1 MLVVIYI
8 CTEIP
13 TAWQPL
19 FHFQSTPT
27 HFSPLL
33 LSPAQSQY
41 DTNKALSLA
50 FEKYAKK
57 DTFTID
63 SSFSVAIHN
72 GQQTQ
77 GKSGGNPHS
86 QAFWPPGRAVLWPWM
101 LGTEGL
107 QPARDPLCSTE
118 PATRHCPRPSQ
129 QQAAG
134 AAQGTPSAPTV
145 TLSSLL
151 PQKLPLPTHSPSPS
165 CSAWDRQVFIA
176 LCRGQILPP
185 SFTRLPL
192 AASPRHS
199 GRLFHQSP
207 PVGRVL
213 MHLGPKDGDFG

>member
-1 MLVVIYI
+1 MVIYI

-77 GKSGGNPHS
+77 GKSGGNPRG
-86 QAFWPPGRAVLWPWM
+86 QAFRPPGRAVLWPWM

-107 QPARDPLCSTE
+107 QPAWDPLCSTE
-118 PATRHCPRPSQ
+118 PATRHCPRPSLQASSKQPGQHRAPPVPQ
-129 QQAAG
+129 QSPSRHSCHKISSPHSQPLSLLLSLGQAG
-134 AAQGTPSAPTV
+134 FYCPVQGTDFTTQLHPIATC
-145 TLSSLL
+145 SL
-151 PQKLPLPTHSPSPS
+151 P
-165 CSAWDRQVFIA
+165 
-176 LCRGQILPP
+176 
-185 SFTRLPL
+185 
-192 AASPRHS
+192 
-199 GRLFHQSP
+199 
-207 PVGRVL
+207 
-213 MHLGPKDGDFG
+213 